1 MYDLLVSTIEAGLS
15 FVLTMIFLQSVPL
28 LVERKGK
35 QQALETEEIVCLIIL
50 LASVLTGTTDW
61 FVYDASIQH
70 IFTRYLVL
78 VFAFIAGVFA
88 TGSTVGVVTG
98 LILSLANVS
107 SLSQLSLLAFSGLLG
122 GLLKEGKRLGVSLGL
137 LIGTSLITLYVDK
150 QTNIVTTLIESGVAI
165 VIFLLTPK
173 LVLDRIAKFMPGTQE
188 HSQDQQQYLR
198 RMRDVTANKINQFA
212 NVFLFI

>member
-61 FVYDASIQH
+61 FIYDASIQH

-78 VFAFIAGVFA
+78 VFAFIAGAA

-107 SLSQLSLLAFSGLLG
+107 SLSQLSLLAFFWIVWWFV
-122 GLLKEGKRLGVSLGL
+122 KRRE
-137 LIGTSLITLYVDK
+137 TL
-150 QTNIVTTLIESGVAI
+150 
-165 VIFLLTPK
+165 
-173 LVLDRIAKFMPGTQE
+173 RC
-188 HSQDQQQYLR
+188 
-198 RMRDVTANKINQFA
+198 
-212 NVFLFI
+212 

>member
-78 VFAFIAGVFA
+78 VFAFIAGRHRVY
-88 TGSTVGVVTG
+88 
-98 LILSLANVS
+98 
-107 SLSQLSLLAFSGLLG
+107 SGG
-122 GLLKEGKRLGVSLGL
+122 CNR
-137 LIGTSLITLYVDK
+137 
-150 QTNIVTTLIESGVAI
+150 TNI
-165 VIFLLTPK
+165 
-173 LVLDRIAKFMPGTQE
+173 KF
-188 HSQDQQQYLR
+188 SKC
-198 RMRDVTANKINQFA
+198 V
-212 NVFLFI
+212 

>member
-61 FVYDASIQH
+61 FIYDASIQH

-78 VFAFIAGVFA
+78 VFAFIAGAA

-107 SLSQLSLLAFSGLLG
+107 SLSQLSLLAFFWIAWWFV
-122 GLLKEGKRLGVSLGL
+122 KRRE
-137 LIGTSLITLYVDK
+137 TL
-150 QTNIVTTLIESGVAI
+150 
-165 VIFLLTPK
+165 
-173 LVLDRIAKFMPGTQE
+173 RC
-188 HSQDQQQYLR
+188 
-198 RMRDVTANKINQFA
+198 
-212 NVFLFI
+212 

>member
-78 VFAFIAGVFA
+78 VFAFIACCHRVY
-88 TGSTVGVVTG
+88 
-98 LILSLANVS
+98 
-107 SLSQLSLLAFSGLLG
+107 SGG
-122 GLLKEGKRLGVSLGL
+122 CNR
-137 LIGTSLITLYVDK
+137 
-150 QTNIVTTLIESGVAI
+150 TNI
-165 VIFLLTPK
+165 
-173 LVLDRIAKFMPGTQE
+173 KF
-188 HSQDQQQYLR
+188 SKC
-198 RMRDVTANKINQFA
+198 V
-212 NVFLFI
+212 